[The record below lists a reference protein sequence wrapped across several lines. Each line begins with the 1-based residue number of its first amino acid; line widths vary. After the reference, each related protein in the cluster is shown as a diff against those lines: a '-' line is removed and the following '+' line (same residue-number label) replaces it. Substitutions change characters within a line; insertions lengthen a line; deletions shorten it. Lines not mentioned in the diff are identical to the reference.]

1 MATIDLV
8 STGNVTGSGNANLAF
23 LSSLSS
29 AGNISLLKEVSK
41 LAYAQFLN
49 STGISSTL
57 NSATL
62 DFIFHLSS
70 QGVSSTTSENTLL
83 SFTASLNSTGNINL
97 LKEVSNLAYA
107 QNINSSGYF
116 KSYFSGNL
124 GFPLSMPSA
133 TGFIY
138 GSGSGL
144 ISVPLSMSSTGDILS
159 SLFANATIEQWTQE
173 ELDKKEDSF
182 FIGNVEIP
190 LLVSKD
196 ESVSRETI
204 INNFVDHDSDVF
216 QRTPSFKVGTYSA
229 YLNQE
234 AHSKD
239 KTIEE
244 QFNDLRKITNNRPEE
259 NEIEYPNGKA
269 YAAVQSISDV
279 IDVNQEIKE
288 VEIEM
293 IILEDI

>member
-1 MATIDLV
+1 MATIDLA

-23 LSSLSS
+23 LSSLNSS
-29 AGNISLLKEVSK
+29 GLS
-41 LAYAQFLN
+41 
-49 STGISSTL
+49 STFTSATIGFIFDFSSQGISSGT
-57 NSATL
+57 
-62 DFIFHLSS
+62 S
-70 QGVSSTTSENTLL
+70 QNALL
-83 SFTASLNSTGNINL
+83 SFTTSLNSTGNITSLN
-97 LKEVSNLAYA
+97 EVSNLAYA
-107 QNINSSGYF
+107 KNMTSSGYF

-124 GFPLSMPSA
+124 GFPLSMPST

-144 ISVPLSMSSTGDILS
+144 ISVPLSMSSTGNALS
-159 SLFANATIEQWTQE
+159 SLFVNATIEQWTQE
-173 ELDKKEDSF
+173 ELDRRNESF

-196 ESVSRETI
+196 ESISRETI
-204 INNFVDHDSDVF
+204 INDLVEHESDVF

-234 AHSKD
+234 AHSKG
-239 KTIEE
+239 KSIEE
-244 QFNDLRKITNNRPEE
+244 QFNDLQKITENRPEE

-279 IDVNQEIKE
+279 IDINQEIKE